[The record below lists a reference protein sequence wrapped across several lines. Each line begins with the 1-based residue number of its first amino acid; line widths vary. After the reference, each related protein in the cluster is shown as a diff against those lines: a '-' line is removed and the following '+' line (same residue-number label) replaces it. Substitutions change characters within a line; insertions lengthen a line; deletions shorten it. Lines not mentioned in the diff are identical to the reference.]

1 MLNRS
6 AILKDAWTVYRR
18 LQTGRPFNRKTFGFY
33 LAHAWDRAKTA
44 LLSDVE
50 RRRQRIEH
58 EIEMLKYKSLRYDI
72 GRREQVLRVQL
83 AAIPT

>member
-18 LQTGRPFNRKTFGFY
+18 LQSGRPFNRKTFGFY
-33 LAHAWDRAKTA
+33 LARAWDRAKTA
-44 LLSDVE
+44 MLSEVE

-58 EIEMLKYKSLRYDI
+58 EIEMLKYKSFRYDI
-72 GRREQVLRVQL
+72 GRRERTLRDQL
-83 AAIPT
+83 AAIPA